1 MEWPLNSVLNVRG
14 YMGAHFC
21 QWLVC
26 AVLVVTDSCFFL
38 SVAHIPLHST
48 SFPSQRVLVSQY
60 PEGRFHHLLGSAAS
74 SIPEHAP
81 FPQEIGEK
89 VFGKVLQ
96 SHIIAVKLV

>member
-1 MEWPLNSVLNVRG
+1 MEWPLSSVLNIRG

-48 SFPSQRVLVSQY
+48 HFPSHHGLVSQY

-74 SIPEHAP
+74 SISEHVP

-89 VFGKVLQ
+89 VFGKILQ
-96 SHIIAVKLV
+96 SYIIAVKLV